1 MVGGPV
7 TRRRVS
13 LWGGM
18 WNAGTAE
25 RLVDGEKA
33 AARVAPSTARRL
45 RILAITR
52 IFPNAV
58 EPLSAPFNRQQF
70 AALAKL
76 ADLSVMATIPWFPG
90 SRFVKKSK
98 TWSLRSVPARDV
110 IEGIDVAHPRVA
122 YVPGLAGLS
131 GALEIA
137 SLLPGLLSRRRDV
150 DVVLGSWAYPDG
162 AAAVALAKMIGVPA
176 VIKVHG
182 SDLNVQSKMFGPRK
196 NLALALP
203 RATRLVA
210 VSAALGEKAISLGMP
225 RERVAIV
232 QNGTDGS
239 LFRVRERA
247 EARAALDWPGAWPKK
262 LVLYVGRIE
271 RAKGVIDLI
280 KAFSAVAAKD
290 VDLAVALL
298 GEGGAMAEVKALAAP
313 LGDRVRFLGARPL
326 SQVPQW
332 MAASTLVTLPSHA
345 EGSPNVIREALAC
358 GRPVVATNVGG
369 IPELVTSDALGIL
382 APLGDSAA
390 LGEALVD
397 VANKGFDPAMIAARS
412 GGSWEDSANALLAV
426 LQVAYETHEK
436 KDHG

>member
-1 MVGGPV
+1 
-7 TRRRVS
+7 
-13 LWGGM
+13 M